1 MGVAVEMKT
10 SKHIDNSGGVTKM
23 SARLLYY
30 QDAGMSHCDGE
41 HWERTHFEVEKSTE
55 LDIV

>member
-10 SKHIDNSGGVTKM
+10 SKHTDKSGGVSKM

-41 HWERTHFEVEKSTE
+41 H
-55 LDIV
+55 